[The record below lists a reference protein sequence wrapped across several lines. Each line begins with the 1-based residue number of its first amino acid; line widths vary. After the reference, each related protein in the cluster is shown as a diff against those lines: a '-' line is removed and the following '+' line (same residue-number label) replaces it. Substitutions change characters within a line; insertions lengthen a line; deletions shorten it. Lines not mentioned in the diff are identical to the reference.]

1 MKQIIDKVNIKQ
13 LILSPISD
21 REGVKRRVFGLLA
34 LACVLVLIPFGKGFA
49 QQLPFS
55 SQYYSNPFVLN
66 PAYTGIN
73 ENVSV
78 FLTHRSQWTGL
89 AGAPQTSYFT
99 IDGPIRAKNSSL
111 GLKVYS
117 DVTDIISRVGA
128 FVNYSY
134 KFKISD
140 SSNLYF
146 GVACGVFDNK
156 IDFSK
161 AQIRDTDDPFL
172 SQQSQNK
179 TVFSADLGIVYVLKK
194 LTIGFAVPQI
204 LGNRLK
210 YPIVSGDNGYY
221 NLNRHYQ
228 GTVKYVF
235 DVSKEKAIIAYPL
248 IMVRSVKGAPL
259 QYDVNGVIDWKKI
272 GWVGATY
279 HSNYAMAISAG
290 VRYRGFSVGYAFDIG
305 ISKISSYTGST
316 SEFLLGYV
324 FQNKKE
330 EERFVKVED
339 QRINIAALSG
349 NGKEYNDSIQL
360 VKMKVDYDASQE
372 ENKKLKEELEKA
384 KTTVVIPPTTGKEA
398 DEFNLAL
405 AAKLKAIADANQAEI
420 DRLKAELEKS
430 KAGTSDASENT
441 ASITIRLVDE
451 KNNPIS
457 DAQVKVTDVA
467 SNKVIATPK
476 VEKDGYVRMSVPS
489 GKQID
494 ILITKSGYLY
504 KSFNVTPESGSD
516 KKLDD
521 VTLEKVEVG
530 KKLIMNNIAFELNQS
545 KLGKESFPE
554 LDNTLKLLK
563 DIPSLEIEISGHTD
577 NTGPAANNERLSRLR
592 AKAVRDYM
600 ISKGGDKDRITYK
613 GYGASQPIAGNDTK
627 EGRKLNRRTEFQVTK
642 VAPEYSIS
650 SGNAKESLS
659 KILET
664 PRPKSSDTTSQ
675 ALEVGKK
682 IIANNISFDVSETT
696 LQKESFVA
704 LDVFV
709 KLMKDIPSLEIEVSG
724 HTDNLGSS
732 KTNQELSVERAKAVL
747 DYIVSKGVDKDR
759 MTYKGFG
766 SSDPIESNNSIEGR
780 KKNRRIEFEIVK
792 VAPGYS
798 LGSNVDSTNEVDLK
812 LKPKTTK
819 KKRQYKRKGTFQKNP
834 IKIGG
839 KKK

>member
-1 MKQIIDKVNIKQ
+1 MKKIKNTVNSKQ
-13 LILSPISD
+13 LSLHLLS
-21 REGVKRRVFGLLA
+21 RGEGIKGRGLWLLA
-34 LACVLVLIPFGKGFA
+34 LACVLLLIPFGRGFA

-66 PAYTGIN
+66 PAFTGIN
-73 ENVSV
+73 ENISV

-128 FVNYSY
+128 FGNYSY

-140 SSNLYF
+140 SNNLYF
-146 GVACGVFDNK
+146 GVACGIFDNK

-172 SQQSQNK
+172 SQQSQHK
-179 TVFSADLGIVYVLKK
+179 TVFSADLGIVYVLKR
-194 LTIGFAVPQI
+194 LTVGFAVPQI

-210 YPIVSGDNGYY
+210 YPIISGDNGYY

-228 GTVKYVF
+228 GTAKYVF

-272 GWVGATY
+272 GWLGATY

-290 VRYRGFSVGYAFDIG
+290 LRYRGFSVGYAFDLG
-305 ISKISSYTGST
+305 ISKIRSYTGST
-316 SEFLLGYV
+316 SEFLLSYI

-339 QRINIAALSG
+339 PRYNIGALSG
-349 NGKEYNDSIQL
+349 NGKDYNDSMQL
-360 VKMKVDYDASQE
+360 VNNQMKVNYDASQE
-372 ENKKLKEELEKA
+372 ENKRLKEELEKT
-384 KTTVVIPPTTGKEA
+384 KTTAIIPPTTGKEA

-420 DRLKAELEKS
+420 DRLKAELERS
-430 KAGTSDASENT
+430 KAGTNSANN
-441 ASITIRLVDE
+441 ANITIRLVDE
-451 KNNPIS
+451 KNNPVS
-457 DAQVKVTDVA
+457 GAEVKVTDLA

-476 VEKDGYVRMSVPS
+476 VENDGYIRMSVPS
-489 GKQID
+489 GKPID

-504 KSFNVTPESGSD
+504 KSFNLTPDSGSE
-516 KKLDD
+516 KKLDNI
-521 VTLEKVEVG
+521 TLEKVEVG
-530 KKLIMNNIAFELNQS
+530 KKLIMNNIAFEVNQT
-545 KLGKESFPE
+545 KLGKESFQE
-554 LDNTLKLLK
+554 LDNALKLMK

-577 NTGPAANNERLSRLR
+577 NQGPAENNEKLSRAR

-600 ISKGGDKDRITYK
+600 IAKGGDKDRITYK
-613 GYGASQPIAGNDTK
+613 GYGSRQPIANNATK

-642 VAPEYSIS
+642 VAPEYSIL
-650 SGNAKESLS
+650 SGNAKESLA

-732 KTNQELSVERAKAVL
+732 KVNQQLSVQRAKAVL
-747 DYIVSKGVDKDR
+747 DYIAGKGIDKNR
-759 MTYKGFG
+759 MTYKGYG
-766 SSDPIESNNSIEGR
+766 SADPVESNNTIEGR

-798 LGSNVDSTNEVDLK
+798 LGSNVDSANEVDLK
-812 LKPKTTK
+812 LKQKPAK

-839 KKK
+839 KK

>member
-1 MKQIIDKVNIKQ
+1 MKIIDKVNIKQ
-13 LILSPISD
+13 LILSQISY
-21 REGVKRRVFGLLA
+21 REGVKGRVIGLLA
-34 LACVLVLIPFGKGFA
+34 LACLLVLVPFGKGFA

-73 ENVSV
+73 ENISV

-99 IDGPIRAKNSSL
+99 IDGPVRAKNSSV

-128 FVNYSY
+128 FANYSY
-134 KFKISD
+134 KFKIAD
-140 SSNLYF
+140 SNNLYF

-172 SQQSQNK
+172 SQQAQNK
-179 TVFSADLGIVYVLKK
+179 TVFSADLGIVYVLKR

-210 YPIVSGDNGYY
+210 YPIVSGNNGYY

-228 GTVKYVF
+228 GTAKYVF

-259 QYDVNGVIDWKKI
+259 QYDINGVIDWKKI
-272 GWVGATY
+272 GWVGVTY

-290 VRYRGFSVGYAFDIG
+290 VRYRSFSVGYAFDIG

-339 QRINIAALSG
+339 RINIAALSG
-349 NGKEYNDSIQL
+349 NGNEYNDSMQL
-360 VKMKVDYDASQE
+360 AHNQMKVNYDASLE
-372 ENKKLKEELEKA
+372 ENRKLKEELEKT
-384 KTTVVIPPTTGKEA
+384 KTAVIIPPTTGKET

-405 AAKLKAIADANQAEI
+405 AAKLKAREDANQAEI

-430 KAGTSDASENT
+430 KTAKTGDAGT

-467 SNKVIATPK
+467 SNKVIATPT
-476 VEKDGYVRMSVPS
+476 VESDGSVRISVPA
-489 GKQID
+489 GKPVE

-504 KSFNVTPESGSD
+504 KSFNLTPDSGD
-516 KKLDD
+516 KKVDNI
-521 VTLEKVEVG
+521 TLEKVEVG
-530 KKLIMNNIAFELNQS
+530 KKLVMNNIAFELNQS
-545 KLGKESFPE
+545 KLGKESFSE
-554 LDNTLKLLK
+554 LDNALKLLK

-577 NTGPAANNERLSRLR
+577 NTGPVENNERLSRVR
-592 AKAVRDYM
+592 AKAVHDYL
-600 ISKGGDKDRITYK
+600 ISNGGDKKRITYK
-613 GYGASQPIAGNDTK
+613 GYGSRQPIASNDTK
-627 EGRKLNRRTEFQVTK
+627 EGRKLNRRTEFQVLK

-650 SGNAKESLS
+650 SGNAKESLT

-675 ALEVGKK
+675 ALEVGKR
-682 IIANNISFDVSETT
+682 IIANNISFDVSETS

-732 KTNQELSVERAKAVL
+732 RTNQELSVQRAKAVL
-747 DYIVSKGVDKDR
+747 DYIASKGIDKNR
-759 MTYKGFG
+759 MTYKGYG
-766 SSDPIESNNSIEGR
+766 SSDPIESNSTIEGR

-798 LGSNVDSTNEVDLK
+798 LGSNVSPSSEVDLK
-812 LKPKTTK
+812 LKPKSTK

-839 KKK
+839 KK

>member
-1 MKQIIDKVNIKQ
+1 MKKIKDKTVRNMLPLKWKG
-13 LILSPISD
+13 LGRGVLFVLLFFSP
-21 REGVKRRVFGLLA
+21 LLWIGA
-34 LACVLVLIPFGKGFA
+34 GGGASFA

-73 ENVSV
+73 ENISV

-99 IDGPIRAKNSSL
+99 IDGPIRTKNSSV

-128 FVNYSY
+128 FANYSY
-134 KFKISD
+134 KFKIAD
-140 SSNLYF
+140 SNNLYF

-172 SQQSQNK
+172 SQQAQNK
-179 TVFSADLGIVYVLKK
+179 TVFSADLGIVYVLKR

-210 YPIVSGDNGYY
+210 YPIVSGNNGYY

-228 GTVKYVF
+228 GTAKYVF
-235 DVSKEKAIIAYPL
+235 DVSKEKEITAYPL

-259 QYDVNGVIDWKKI
+259 QYDINGVIDWKKI
-272 GWVGATY
+272 GWVGVTY

-290 VRYRGFSVGYAFDIG
+290 VRYRSFSVGYAFDIG

-316 SEFLLGYV
+316 SEFLLGYI
-324 FQNKKE
+324 FQSKKE

-339 QRINIAALSG
+339 RINIAALSG
-349 NGKEYNDSIQL
+349 NGNEYNDSMQL
-360 VKMKVDYDASQE
+360 AHNQMKVNYDASLE
-372 ENKKLKEELEKA
+372 ENRKLKEELEKA
-384 KTTVVIPPTTGKEA
+384 KTAVVIPPTTGKET

-405 AAKLKAIADANQAEI
+405 AAKLKAREDANQAEI

-430 KAGTSDASENT
+430 KAAGTSDANT

-476 VEKDGYVRMSVPS
+476 VENDGSVRMSVPA
-489 GKQID
+489 GKPVE

-504 KSFNVTPESGSD
+504 KSFNLTPDSGSD
-516 KKLDD
+516 KKVDN

-530 KKLIMNNIAFELNQS
+530 KKLVMNNIAFELNQS
-545 KLGKESFPE
+545 KLGKESFSE
-554 LDNTLKLLK
+554 LDNALKLLK

-577 NTGPAANNERLSRLR
+577 NTGPAENNERLSRLR
-592 AKAVRDYM
+592 AKAVRDYL
-600 ISKGGDKDRITYK
+600 ISNGGDKNRITYK
-613 GYGASQPIAGNDTK
+613 GYGSRQPVASNDTK
-627 EGRKLNRRTEFQVTK
+627 EGRKLNRRTEFQVLK
-642 VAPEYSIS
+642 VAPEYAILT
-650 SGNAKESLS
+650 GNAKQKLS
-659 KILET
+659 DILET
-664 PRPKSSDTTSQ
+664 PRPKTADTASQ
-675 ALEVGKK
+675 ALEIGKK
-682 IIANNISFDVSETT
+682 IIANNISFDVNETS

-724 HTDNLGSS
+724 HTDNIGSS
-732 KTNQELSVERAKAVL
+732 KANQELSVQRAKAVL
-747 DYIVSKGVDKDR
+747 DYIAGKGIDKNR
-759 MTYKGFG
+759 MTYKGYG
-766 SSDPIESNNSIEGR
+766 SSDPIESNSTIEGR

-798 LGSNVDSTNEVDLK
+798 LGSNVSPSSEVDLM
-812 LKPKTTK
+812 LKPKSTK

-839 KKK
+839 KK

>member
-1 MKQIIDKVNIKQ
+1 MKIIDKVNIKQ
-13 LILSPISD
+13 LILSQISY
-21 REGVKRRVFGLLA
+21 REGVKGRVIGLLA
-34 LACVLVLIPFGKGFA
+34 LACLLILVPFGKGFA

-73 ENVSV
+73 ENISV

-99 IDGPIRAKNSSL
+99 IDGPVRAKNSSV

-128 FVNYSY
+128 FANYSY
-134 KFKISD
+134 KFKIAD
-140 SSNLYF
+140 SNNLYF

-172 SQQSQNK
+172 SQQAQNK
-179 TVFSADLGIVYVLKK
+179 TVFSADLGIVYVLKR

-210 YPIVSGDNGYY
+210 YPIVSGNNGYY

-228 GTVKYVF
+228 GTAKYVF

-259 QYDVNGVIDWKKI
+259 QYDINGVIDWKKI
-272 GWVGATY
+272 GWVGVTY

-290 VRYRGFSVGYAFDIG
+290 VRYRSFSVGYAFDIG

-339 QRINIAALSG
+339 RINIAALSG
-349 NGKEYNDSIQL
+349 NGNEYNDSMQL
-360 VKMKVDYDASQE
+360 AHNQMKVNYDASLE
-372 ENKKLKEELEKA
+372 ENRKLKEELEKT
-384 KTTVVIPPTTGKEA
+384 KTAVIIPPTTGKET

-405 AAKLKAIADANQAEI
+405 AAKLKAREDANQAEI

-430 KAGTSDASENT
+430 KTAKTGDAGT

-467 SNKVIATPK
+467 SNKVIATPT
-476 VEKDGYVRMSVPS
+476 VESDGSVRISVPA
-489 GKQID
+489 GKPVE

-504 KSFNVTPESGSD
+504 KSFNLTPDSGD
-516 KKLDD
+516 KKVDNI
-521 VTLEKVEVG
+521 TLEKVEVG
-530 KKLIMNNIAFELNQS
+530 KKLVMNNIAFELNQS
-545 KLGKESFPE
+545 KLGKESFSE
-554 LDNTLKLLK
+554 LDNALKLLK

-577 NTGPAANNERLSRLR
+577 NTGPVENNERLSRVR
-592 AKAVRDYM
+592 AKAVHDYL
-600 ISKGGDKDRITYK
+600 ISNGGDKKRITYK
-613 GYGASQPIAGNDTK
+613 GYGSRQPIASNDTK
-627 EGRKLNRRTEFQVTK
+627 EGRKLNRRTEFQVLK

-650 SGNAKESLS
+650 SGNAKESLT

-664 PRPKSSDTTSQ
+664 PRPKSNDTTSQ
-675 ALEVGKK
+675 ALEVGKR
-682 IIANNISFDVSETT
+682 IIANNISFDVSETS

-732 KTNQELSVERAKAVL
+732 RTNQELSVQRAKAVL
-747 DYIVSKGVDKDR
+747 DYIASKGIDKNR
-759 MTYKGFG
+759 MTYKGYG
-766 SSDPIESNNSIEGR
+766 SSDPIESNSTIEGR

-798 LGSNVDSTNEVDLK
+798 LGSNVSPSSEVDLK
-812 LKPKTTK
+812 LKPKSTK

-839 KKK
+839 KK

>member
-1 MKQIIDKVNIKQ
+1 MKNKKGKINQLTLHLLSLGEEIKG
-13 LILSPISD
+13 
-21 REGVKRRVFGLLA
+21 RGFGFLA
-34 LACVLVLIPFGKGFA
+34 LACMLILIPFGKGFA

-73 ENVSV
+73 ENISV

-99 IDGPIRAKNSSL
+99 IDGPIRTKNSSV

-128 FVNYSY
+128 FANYSY
-134 KFKISD
+134 KFKIAD
-140 SSNLYF
+140 SNNLYF

-172 SQQSQNK
+172 SQQAQNK
-179 TVFSADLGIVYVLKK
+179 TVFSADLGIVYVRKR

-210 YPIVSGDNGYY
+210 YPIVSGNSGYY

-228 GTVKYVF
+228 GTAKYVF
-235 DVSKEKAIIAYPL
+235 DVSKEKEITAYPL

-272 GWVGATY
+272 GWVGLTY
-279 HSNYAMAISAG
+279 HSNYAMAVSAG
-290 VRYRGFSVGYAFDIG
+290 VRYRSFSVGYAFDIG

-316 SEFLLGYV
+316 SEFLLGYI

-330 EERFVKVED
+330 EDRFVKVED
-339 QRINIAALSG
+339 PRYNIAALSG
-349 NGKEYNDSIQL
+349 NGNEYNDSMRLAHNQ
-360 VKMKVDYDASQE
+360 MKVNYDASQE
-372 ENKKLKEELEKA
+372 ENRKLKEELEKA
-384 KTTVVIPPTTGKEA
+384 KTAVIVPPTTGKET

-430 KAGTSDASENT
+430 KAAGTNDANT

-476 VEKDGYVRMSVPS
+476 VENDGSVRMSIPA
-489 GKQID
+489 GKPVE

-504 KSFNVTPESGSD
+504 KSFNLTPESD
-516 KKLDD
+516 KKVEDI
-521 VTLEKVEVG
+521 TLEKVEVG
-530 KKLIMNNIAFELNQS
+530 KKLVMNNIAFELNQS
-545 KLGKESFPE
+545 KVGKESFPE
-554 LDNTLKLLK
+554 LDNALNLLK

-577 NTGPAANNERLSRLR
+577 NTGSAENNERLSRLR
-592 AKAVRDYM
+592 AKAVRDYL
-600 ISKGGDKDRITYK
+600 ISNGGDKNRITYK
-613 GYGASQPIAGNDTK
+613 GYGARQPIAGNDTK
-627 EGRKLNRRTEFQVTK
+627 EGRKLNRRTEFQVLK

-650 SGNAKESLS
+650 SGNAKQKLS
-659 KILET
+659 DILET
-664 PRPKSSDTTSQ
+664 PRPKSTDTASQ
-675 ALEVGKK
+675 ALEIGKK
-682 IIANNISFDVSETT
+682 IIANNISFDVNETT
-696 LQKESFVA
+696 LQNESFVA

-724 HTDNLGSS
+724 HTDNIGSS
-732 KTNQELSVERAKAVL
+732 KDNQELSVQRAKAVL
-747 DYIVSKGVDKDR
+747 DYIVSKGVDKNR
-759 MTYKGFG
+759 LTYKGYG
-766 SSDPIESNNSIEGR
+766 SSDPVESNNSIEGR

-798 LGSNVDSTNEVDLK
+798 LGSNVSPSNEVDLK
-812 LKPKTTK
+812 LKPIK
-819 KKRQYKRKGTFQKNP
+819 KKRQYRRKGTFRKNP
-834 IKIGG
+834 VNIGG
-839 KKK
+839 KK

>member
-1 MKQIIDKVNIKQ
+1 MKISDKVNIKQ
-13 LILSPISD
+13 LILSPISY
-21 REGVKRRVFGLLA
+21 REGVKGRVFGLLA
-34 LACVLVLIPFGKGFA
+34 LACMLVLTPFGKGFA

-73 ENVSV
+73 ENISV

-99 IDGPIRAKNSSL
+99 IDGPIRTKNSSV

-128 FVNYSY
+128 FANYSY
-134 KFKISD
+134 KFKIAD
-140 SSNLYF
+140 SNNLYF

-172 SQQSQNK
+172 SQQAQNK

-210 YPIVSGDNGYY
+210 YPIVSGNSGYY

-228 GTVKYVF
+228 GTAKYVF

-259 QYDVNGVIDWKKI
+259 QYDINGVIDWKKI
-272 GWVGATY
+272 GWVGVTY

-290 VRYRGFSVGYAFDIG
+290 VRYRSFSVGYAFDIG

-316 SEFLLGYV
+316 SEFLLGYI

-330 EERFVKVED
+330 EDRFVKVED
-339 QRINIAALSG
+339 PRINIAALSG
-349 NGKEYNDSIQL
+349 NGNEYNDSMQL
-360 VKMKVDYDASQE
+360 VNNQMKMNYDSSQV
-372 ENKKLKEELEKA
+372 ENKRLKEELEKT
-384 KTTVVIPPTTGKEA
+384 KTTVIVPPTTGKEM

-430 KAGTSDASENT
+430 KTTGTSDANT

-457 DAQVKVTDVA
+457 DAQVKVTDIA

-476 VEKDGYVRMSVPS
+476 VESDGSVRISVPA
-489 GKQID
+489 GKPID

-504 KSFNVTPESGSD
+504 KSFNLTPDSGSV
-516 KKLDD
+516 KKVDNI
-521 VTLEKVEVG
+521 TLEKVEIG
-530 KKLIMNNIAFELNQS
+530 KKLIMNNIAFQLNQS

-554 LDNTLKLLK
+554 LDNALKLLK

-577 NTGPAANNERLSRLR
+577 NTGPAENNDRLSRLR
-592 AKAVRDYM
+592 AKAVRDYL

-613 GYGASQPIAGNDTK
+613 GYGSRQPIASNATK
-627 EGRKLNRRTEFQVTK
+627 EGRTLNRRTEFQVTK

-650 SGNAKESLS
+650 SGSAKETLT

-664 PRPKSSDTTSQ
+664 PRLKSSDTTSQ
-675 ALEVGKK
+675 ALEVGKR

-732 KTNQELSVERAKAVL
+732 KNNQELSVQRAKAVL
-747 DYIVSKGVDKDR
+747 DYIAGKGIDKNR
-759 MTYKGFG
+759 MTYKGYG
-766 SSDPIESNNSIEGR
+766 SSDPIESNSTIEGR

-798 LGSNVDSTNEVDLK
+798 LGSNVDSSNEVDLK
-812 LKPKTTK
+812 LKPKATK

-839 KKK
+839 KK

>member
-1 MKQIIDKVNIKQ
+1 MKIIDKVNIKQ
-13 LILSPISD
+13 LILSQISF
-21 REGVKRRVFGLLA
+21 REGVKGRSIGLLA

-73 ENVSV
+73 ENISV

-99 IDGPIRAKNSSL
+99 IDGPVRAKNSSV

-128 FVNYSY
+128 FANYSY
-134 KFKISD
+134 KFKIAD
-140 SSNLYF
+140 SNNLYF

-172 SQQSQNK
+172 SQQAQNK
-179 TVFSADLGIVYVLKK
+179 TVFSADLGIVYVLKR

-210 YPIVSGDNGYY
+210 YPIVSGNNGYY

-228 GTVKYVF
+228 GTAKYVF

-259 QYDVNGVIDWKKI
+259 QYDINGVIDWKKI
-272 GWVGATY
+272 GWVGVTY

-290 VRYRGFSVGYAFDIG
+290 IRYRSFSVGYAFDIG

-316 SEFLLGYV
+316 SEFLLGYI
-324 FQNKKE
+324 FQSKKE
-330 EERFVKVED
+330 EDRFVKVED

-349 NGKEYNDSIQL
+349 NGNEYNDSMQL
-360 VKMKVDYDASQE
+360 VNNQMKMNYDSSLV
-372 ENKKLKEELEKA
+372 ENKRLKEELEKA
-384 KTTVVIPPTTGKEA
+384 KTAIIVPPTTGKET

-405 AAKLKAIADANQAEI
+405 AAKLKAREEANQAEI

-430 KAGTSDASENT
+430 KATGTSDPST

-457 DAQVKVTDVA
+457 DAQVKVTDIA

-476 VEKDGYVRMSVPS
+476 VESDGYVRMSVPS

-504 KSFNVTPESGSD
+504 KSFNLTPEAGSE
-516 KKLDD
+516 KKLDNI
-521 VTLEKVEVG
+521 TLEKVEIG
-530 KKLIMNNIAFELNQS
+530 KKLVMNNIAFQLNQS
-545 KLGKESFPE
+545 KLSKESFPE

-577 NTGPAANNERLSRLR
+577 NTGPAENNERLSRLR
-592 AKAVRDYM
+592 AKAVRDYLV
-600 ISKGGDKDRITYK
+600 SKGGDKNRITYK
-613 GYGASQPIAGNDTK
+613 GYGARQPVASNATK
-627 EGRKLNRRTEFQVTK
+627 EGRMLNRRTEFQVTK

-650 SGNAKESLS
+650 SGSAKEALT

-675 ALEVGKK
+675 ALEVGKR
-682 IIANNISFDVSETT
+682 IIANNISFDVNETS
-696 LQKESFVA
+696 LQNESFVA

-732 KTNQELSVERAKAVL
+732 KNNQELSVQRAKAVL
-747 DYIVSKGVDKDR
+747 DYIASKGVDKNR
-759 MTYKGFG
+759 MTYKGYG
-766 SSDPIESNNSIEGR
+766 SSDPIESNSTIEGR

-798 LGSNVDSTNEVDLK
+798 LGSNVSPSSEVDLK
-812 LKPKTTK
+812 LKPKSTK

-839 KKK
+839 KK

>member
-1 MKQIIDKVNIKQ
+1 MKNKKGKINQLTLHLLSLGEGIKGRG
-13 LILSPISD
+13 IW
-21 REGVKRRVFGLLA
+21 LLA
-34 LACVLVLIPFGKGFA
+34 LAFVLVLTPFGKGFA

-73 ENVSV
+73 ENISV

-99 IDGPIRAKNSSL
+99 IDGPIRAKNSSV

-128 FVNYSY
+128 FANYSY

-140 SSNLYF
+140 SNNLYF

-172 SQQSQNK
+172 SQQAQNK
-179 TVFSADLGIVYVLKK
+179 TVFSADLGIVYVRKR

-228 GTVKYVF
+228 GTAKYVF
-235 DVSKEKAIIAYPL
+235 DVSKEKEITAYPL

-259 QYDVNGVIDWKKI
+259 QYDINGVIDWKKI
-272 GWVGATY
+272 GWVGVTY

-290 VRYRGFSVGYAFDIG
+290 VRYRSFSVGYAFDIG

-316 SEFLLGYV
+316 SEFLLGYI

-349 NGKEYNDSIQL
+349 NGNEYNDSMQL
-360 VKMKVDYDASQE
+360 VNNQMKVNYDASLE
-372 ENKKLKEELEKA
+372 ENRKLKEELEKT
-384 KTTVVIPPTTGKEA
+384 KTAIVLPPTTGKET

-430 KAGTSDASENT
+430 KAAGTSDANT

-457 DAQVKVTDVA
+457 DAEVKVTDVA
-467 SNKVIATPK
+467 TNKVIATPK
-476 VEKDGYVRMSVPS
+476 VESDGSVRMSVPA
-489 GKQID
+489 GKPID

-504 KSFNVTPESGSD
+504 KSFNLTPDSGSD
-516 KKLDD
+516 KRVDNI
-521 VTLEKVEVG
+521 TLEKVEIG
-530 KKLIMNNIAFELNQS
+530 KKLVMNNIAFQLNQS
-545 KLGKESFPE
+545 KLGTESFPE
-554 LDNTLKLLK
+554 LDNALKLLK

-577 NTGPAANNERLSRLR
+577 NTGPVENNDRLSRLR
-592 AKAVRDYM
+592 AKAVRDYL
-600 ISKGGDKDRITYK
+600 IANGGDKNRITYK
-613 GYGASQPIAGNDTK
+613 GYGSRQPIASNDTK
-627 EGRKLNRRTEFQVTK
+627 EGRKLNRRTEFQVVK

-650 SGNAKESLS
+650 SGSAKESLT

-664 PRPKSSDTTSQ
+664 PRPKSNDTTSQ
-675 ALEVGKK
+675 KLEVGKR
-682 IIANNISFDVSETT
+682 IIANNISFDVSETA

-732 KTNQELSVERAKAVL
+732 RTNQELSVQRAKAVL
-747 DYIVSKGVDKDR
+747 DYIVSKGVDKNR
-759 MTYKGFG
+759 MTYAGYG
-766 SSDPIESNNSIEGR
+766 SSDPIESNNTIEGR

-798 LGSNVDSTNEVDLK
+798 LGSSVSPANEVDLK
-812 LKPKTTK
+812 LKPKSTK

-839 KKK
+839 KK

>member
-1 MKQIIDKVNIKQ
+1 M
-13 LILSPISD
+13 
-21 REGVKRRVFGLLA
+21 FLA
-34 LACVLVLIPFGKGFA
+34 IGMIAGQRGASFA

-73 ENVSV
+73 ENISV

-99 IDGPIRAKNSSL
+99 IDGPIRKKNSSV

-128 FVNYSY
+128 FANYSY
-134 KFKISD
+134 KFKIAD
-140 SSNLYF
+140 SNNLYF

-172 SQQSQNK
+172 SQQAQNK
-179 TVFSADLGIVYVLKK
+179 TVFSADLGIVYVLKR

-210 YPIVSGDNGYY
+210 YPIVSGNNGYY

-228 GTVKYVF
+228 GTAKYVF
-235 DVSKEKAIIAYPL
+235 DVSKEKEITAYPL

-259 QYDVNGVIDWKKI
+259 QYDINGVIDWKKI
-272 GWVGATY
+272 GWVGVTY

-290 VRYRGFSVGYAFDIG
+290 VRYRSFSVGYAFDIG

-316 SEFLLGYV
+316 SEFLLGYI
-324 FQNKKE
+324 FQSKKE

-339 QRINIAALSG
+339 RINIAALSG
-349 NGKEYNDSIQL
+349 NGSDYNDS
-360 VKMKVDYDASQE
+360 MKLAHNQMKANYDASLE
-372 ENKKLKEELEKA
+372 ENKKLKEELEKT
-384 KTTVVIPPTTGKEA
+384 KTTAIIPPTSGKEA

-405 AAKLKAIADANQAEI
+405 AAKLKTISDANQAEI

-430 KAGTSDASENT
+430 KAAGTTDANT

-476 VEKDGYVRMSVPS
+476 VENDGSVHIAVPA
-489 GKQID
+489 GKPVE

-504 KSFNVTPESGSD
+504 KSFNLTPESGSE
-516 KKLDD
+516 KKLND
-521 VTLEKVEVG
+521 VTLEKVEAG
-530 KKLIMNNIAFELNQS
+530 KKLVMNNIAFELNQS
-545 KLGKESFPE
+545 KLGKESFSE
-554 LDNTLKLLK
+554 LDNALKLLK

-577 NTGPAANNERLSRLR
+577 NTGSAENNERLSRLR
-592 AKAVRDYM
+592 AKAVRDYL
-600 ISKGGDKDRITYK
+600 ISKGGDINRITYK
-613 GYGASQPIAGNDTK
+613 GYGPRQPIASNDTK
-627 EGRKLNRRTEFQVTK
+627 EGRKLNRRTEFQVLK

-650 SGNAKESLS
+650 AGNAKQKLS
-659 KILET
+659 DILET
-664 PRPKSSDTTSQ
+664 PRPKTADTASQ
-675 ALEVGKK
+675 ALEIGKK
-682 IIANNISFDVSETT
+682 IIANNISFDVNETS

-709 KLMKDIPSLEIEVSG
+709 KLMKDIPSLEIEVAG
-724 HTDNLGSS
+724 HTDNIGSS
-732 KTNQELSVERAKAVL
+732 KANQELSVQRAKAVL
-747 DYIVSKGVDKDR
+747 DYIVSKGVDNNR
-759 MTYKGFG
+759 MTFKGYG
-766 SSDPIESNNSIEGR
+766 SSDPIESNNTIEGR

-798 LGSNVDSTNEVDLK
+798 LGSNVSPSSDVDLK
-812 LKPKTTK
+812 IKPIK
-819 KKRQYKRKGTFQKNP
+819 KKRQYRRKGTYRKNP

-839 KKK
+839 KK

>member
-1 MKQIIDKVNIKQ
+1 MKISDKVNIKQ
-13 LILSPISD
+13 LILSPISY
-21 REGVKRRVFGLLA
+21 REGVKGRVFGLLA
-34 LACVLVLIPFGKGFA
+34 LACMLVLTPFGKGFA

-73 ENVSV
+73 ENISV

-89 AGAPQTSYFT
+89 PGAPQTSYFT
-99 IDGPIRAKNSSL
+99 IDGPIRTKNSSV

-128 FVNYSY
+128 FANYSY
-134 KFKISD
+134 KFKIAD
-140 SSNLYF
+140 SNNLYF

-172 SQQSQNK
+172 SQQAQNK

-210 YPIVSGDNGYY
+210 YPIVSGNSGYY

-228 GTVKYVF
+228 GTAKYVF

-259 QYDVNGVIDWKKI
+259 QYDINGVIDWKKI
-272 GWVGATY
+272 GWVGVTY

-290 VRYRGFSVGYAFDIG
+290 VRYRSFSVGYAFDIG

-316 SEFLLGYV
+316 SEFLLGYI

-330 EERFVKVED
+330 EDRFVKVED
-339 QRINIAALSG
+339 PRINIAALSG
-349 NGKEYNDSIQL
+349 NGNEYNDSMQL
-360 VKMKVDYDASQE
+360 VNNQMKMNYDSSQV
-372 ENKKLKEELEKA
+372 ENKRLKEELEKT
-384 KTTVVIPPTTGKEA
+384 KTTVIVPPTTGKEM

-430 KAGTSDASENT
+430 KTTGTSDANT

-457 DAQVKVTDVA
+457 DAQVKVTDIA

-476 VEKDGYVRMSVPS
+476 VESDGSVRISVPA
-489 GKQID
+489 GKPID

-504 KSFNVTPESGSD
+504 KSFNLTPDSGSV
-516 KKLDD
+516 KKVDNI
-521 VTLEKVEVG
+521 TLEKVEIG
-530 KKLIMNNIAFELNQS
+530 KKLIMNNIAFQLNQS

-554 LDNTLKLLK
+554 LDNALKLLK

-577 NTGPAANNERLSRLR
+577 NTGPAENNDRLSRLR
-592 AKAVRDYM
+592 AKAVRDYL

-613 GYGASQPIAGNDTK
+613 GYGSRQPIASNATK
-627 EGRKLNRRTEFQVTK
+627 EGRTLNRRTEFQVTK

-650 SGNAKESLS
+650 SGSAKETLT

-664 PRPKSSDTTSQ
+664 PRLKSSDTTSQ
-675 ALEVGKK
+675 ALEVGKR

-732 KTNQELSVERAKAVL
+732 KNNQELSVQRAKAVL
-747 DYIVSKGVDKDR
+747 DYIAGKGIDKNR
-759 MTYKGFG
+759 MTYKGYG
-766 SSDPIESNNSIEGR
+766 SSDPIESNSTIEGR

-798 LGSNVDSTNEVDLK
+798 LGSNVDSSNEVDLK
-812 LKPKTTK
+812 LKPKATK

-839 KKK
+839 KK

>member
-1 MKQIIDKVNIKQ
+1 MKKIKDKTVRNMLPLKWKG
-13 LILSPISD
+13 LGRGVLFVLLFFSP
-21 REGVKRRVFGLLA
+21 LLWRGA
-34 LACVLVLIPFGKGFA
+34 GGEAFA

-73 ENVSV
+73 ENISV

-99 IDGPIRAKNSSL
+99 IDGPIRTKNSSV

-128 FVNYSY
+128 FANYSY
-134 KFKISD
+134 KFKIAD
-140 SSNLYF
+140 SNNLYF

-172 SQQSQNK
+172 SQQAQNK
-179 TVFSADLGIVYVLKK
+179 TVFSADLGIVYVLKR

-210 YPIVSGDNGYY
+210 YPIVSGNNGYY

-228 GTVKYVF
+228 GTAKYVF
-235 DVSKEKAIIAYPL
+235 DVSKEKEITAYPL

-259 QYDVNGVIDWKKI
+259 QYDINGVIDWKKI
-272 GWVGATY
+272 GWVGVTY

-290 VRYRGFSVGYAFDIG
+290 VRYRSFSVGYAFDIG

-316 SEFLLGYV
+316 SEFLLGYI
-324 FQNKKE
+324 FQSKKE

-339 QRINIAALSG
+339 RINIAALSG
-349 NGKEYNDSIQL
+349 NGNEYNDSMQL
-360 VKMKVDYDASQE
+360 AHNQMKVNYDASLE
-372 ENKKLKEELEKA
+372 ENRKLKEELEKA
-384 KTTVVIPPTTGKEA
+384 KTAVVIPPTTGKET

-405 AAKLKAIADANQAEI
+405 AAKLKAREDANQAEI

-430 KAGTSDASENT
+430 KAAGTSDANN

-476 VEKDGYVRMSVPS
+476 VENDGSVRMSVPA
-489 GKQID
+489 GKPVE

-504 KSFNVTPESGSD
+504 KSFNLTPDSGSD
-516 KKLDD
+516 KKVDN

-530 KKLIMNNIAFELNQS
+530 KKLVMNNIAFELNQS
-545 KLGKESFPE
+545 KLGKESFSE
-554 LDNTLKLLK
+554 LDNALKLLK

-577 NTGPAANNERLSRLR
+577 NTGPAENNERLSRLR
-592 AKAVRDYM
+592 AKAVRDYL
-600 ISKGGDKDRITYK
+600 ISNGGDKNRITYK
-613 GYGASQPIAGNDTK
+613 GYGSRQPVASNDTK
-627 EGRKLNRRTEFQVTK
+627 EGRKLNRRTEFQVLK
-642 VAPEYSIS
+642 VAPEYAILT
-650 SGNAKESLS
+650 GNAKQKLS
-659 KILET
+659 DILET
-664 PRPKSSDTTSQ
+664 PRPKTADTASQ
-675 ALEVGKK
+675 ALEIGKK
-682 IIANNISFDVSETT
+682 IIANNISFDVNETS

-724 HTDNLGSS
+724 HTDNIGSS
-732 KTNQELSVERAKAVL
+732 KANQELSVQRAKAVL
-747 DYIVSKGVDKDR
+747 DYIAGKGIDKNR
-759 MTYKGFG
+759 MTYKGYG
-766 SSDPIESNNSIEGR
+766 SSDPIESNSTIEGR

-798 LGSNVDSTNEVDLK
+798 LGSTVSSSNEVDLK
-812 LKPKTTK
+812 LKPTK

-839 KKK
+839 KK